1 MKIKQIFYDFD
12 GVMTNNQVLLSEDGT
27 ESVFVNRS
35 DGLAVSYFK
44 KMRIKQ
50 CIISTETN
58 PVVSKRA
65 EKLKIPCY
73 QGISNKLEEIKKLL
87 TNSNL
92 HMDDVAYVGNDLN
105 DLEVMQYL
113 PNTFCPKDSH
123 PEILKVA
130 QHTLKSS
137 GGEGV
142 IMDLYNTLT

>member
-27 ESVFVNRS
+27 ESVLVNRS

-87 TNSNL
+87 TNSDL
-92 HMDDVAYVGNDLN
+92 HMEDVAYVGNDLN

>member
-87 TNSNL
+87 TNSDL

>member
-44 KMRIKQ
+44 KIGIEQ

-58 PVVSKRA
+58 LVVSKRA

-87 TNSNL
+87 TNSDL

>member
-73 QGISNKLEEIKKLL
+73 QGISNKLEEIKQLL

>member
-12 GVMTNNQVLLSEDGT
+12 GVMTNNQVLLTEDGT

-87 TNSNL
+87 TNSDL